1 MSIPCMFIGAKSK
14 RSTIL
19 GNGYQGQVKVGGVF
33 TRMSRVA
40 QLGKNSYG
48 TYEGE
53 TAVLLS
59 KRKVTINGRSNMD
72 RNWGI

>member
-1 MSIPCMFIGAKSK
+1 MVT
-14 RSTIL
+14 R
-19 GNGYQGQVKVGGVF
+19 GQVKVGGAF

-40 QLGKNSYG
+40 QLEKDSYG

-53 TAVLLS
+53 TSVLLS
-59 KRKVTINGRSNMD
+59 KRKVIINGRSNMD